1 MYFRGAYSM
10 AAFFTD
16 SWAALIIAV
25 AVGYILGSVN
35 WAILIT
41 RWFVHKDIRSFGSG
55 NAGAT
60 NVLRSQG
67 TLPAVLTTVGDLAKS
82 VFATWFGGWLLAN
95 VHLAEATVDTQ
106 SLTLIGRY
114 IAGLCCIIGHVLP
127 VFYHFRG
134 GKGVLTTLGMFL
146 VADWRVALMC
156 LTLFIA
162 IVAVSRLV
170 SLGSVIAIG
179 YGPLLVLVIHIWID
193 RMSVPM
199 VIFTAV
205 MTLAVAIIIAVKH
218 ADNIKRLADGKERRI
233 GERA

>member
-1 MYFRGAYSM
+1 M

-16 SWAALIIAV
+16 SWAALVIV
-25 AVGYILGSVN
+25 AVIGYLLGSIN

-41 RWFVHKDIRSFGSG
+41 RWFAHKDIRSFGSG

-67 TLPAVLTTVGDLAKS
+67 TAPAVLTVVGDLGKS
-82 VFATWFGGWLLAN
+82 LLATWFGGWLLAN
-95 VHLAEATVDTQ
+95 FHLTQ
-106 SLTLIGRY
+106 AAFDEQTLTIIGRY
-114 IAGLCCIIGHVLP
+114 VAGLCCIIGHVLP
-127 VFYHFRG
+127 IFYRFRG

-156 LTLFIA
+156 LTLFVG

-179 YGPLLVLVIHIWID
+179 YGPLLVVVMHIWVD
-193 RMSVPM
+193 KMSLPM
-199 VIFTAV
+199 VMYTTVI
-205 MTLAVAIIIAVKH
+205 TLAVATIIVAKH
-218 ADNIKRLADGKERRI
+218 ADNIRRLAAGKERRI
-233 GERA
+233 GEHT

>member
-1 MYFRGAYSM
+1 M
-10 AAFFTD
+10 AVFFTD
-16 SWAALIIAV
+16 SWAALLLAAV
-25 AVGYILGSVN
+25 IGYLLGSVN

-41 RWFVHKDIRSFGSG
+41 RWFTHKDIRSFGSG

-67 TLPAVLTTVGDLAKS
+67 TVPAVLTTVGDLAKS
-82 VFATWFGGWLLAN
+82 LLATWFGGWLLAN
-95 VHLAEATVDTQ
+95 VHLADVAFDVQT
-106 SLTLIGRY
+106 LTLIGRY
-114 IAGLCCIIGHVLP
+114 MAGLCCIIGHVLP

-156 LTLFIA
+156 LALFIA

-170 SLGSVIAIG
+170 SLGSVVAIG
-179 YGPLLVLVIHIWID
+179 YGPLLVFVLHVWVD
-193 RMSVPM
+193 KMSAPM
-199 VIFTAV
+199 VAFTTV
-205 MTLAVAIIIAVKH
+205 MTAAVATIIVVKH
-218 ADNIKRLADGKERRI
+218 ADNIKRLAAGKERRI

>member
-1 MYFRGAYSM
+1 M

-16 SWAALIIAV
+16 SWAALILA
-25 AVGYILGSVN
+25 ALAGYLLGSIN
-35 WAILIT
+35 WAILVT
-41 RWFVHKDIRSFGSG
+41 RWFSHKDIRSFGSG

-67 TLPAVLTTVGDLAKS
+67 VVPAVMTTVGDLGKS
-82 VFATWFGGWLLAN
+82 VLAGWLGGWLLVN
-95 VHLAEATVDTQ
+95 VHLADAAFDGQT
-106 SLTLIGRY
+106 LTLIGRY
-114 IAGLCCIIGHVLP
+114 AAGLCCIIGHVLP
-127 VFYHFRG
+127 IFYRFRG

-170 SLGSVIAIG
+170 SLGSVVAIG
-179 YGPLLVLVIHIWID
+179 YGPLLVFVLHVWVD
-193 RMSVPM
+193 KMSLPM
-199 VIFTAV
+199 VVFTTV
-205 MTLAVAIIIAVKH
+205 MTIAVATIIVVKH
-218 ADNIKRLADGKERRI
+218 ADNIKRLAAGKERRI

>member
-1 MYFRGAYSM
+1 MV
-10 AAFFTD
+10 AFFTD
-16 SWAALIIAV
+16 SWAALIA
-25 AVGYILGSVN
+25 AALVGYILGSVN

-41 RWFVHKDIRSFGSG
+41 RWSVHKDIRSFGSG

-67 TLPAVLTTVGDLAKS
+67 SGAAVLTTVGDLAKS
-82 VFATWFGGWLLAN
+82 VLATWLGGWLLAN
-95 VHLAEATVDTQ
+95 VHLADPAFDAQT
-106 SLTLIGRY
+106 LTLVGRY

-127 VFYHFRG
+127 IFHHFRG

-156 LTLFIA
+156 LALFIA
-162 IVAVSRLV
+162 IVAVCRLV

-179 YGPLLVLVIHIWID
+179 YGPLPVLVLHTWVD
-193 RMSVPM
+193 RMSLPM
-199 VIFTAV
+199 VVFTTV
-205 MTLAVAIIIAVKH
+205 VTVAVATIIVVKH
-218 ADNIKRLADGKERRI
+218 AENIKRLAAGKERRI

>member
-1 MYFRGAYSM
+1 M
-10 AAFFTD
+10 AVFFTD
-16 SWAALIIAV
+16 SWAALILAMV
-25 AVGYILGSVN
+25 AGYLLGSIN

-41 RWFVHKDIRSFGSG
+41 RWFSHKDIRSFGSG

-67 TLPAVLTTVGDLAKS
+67 TVPAVLTTVGDLAKS
-82 VFATWFGGWLLAN
+82 VFATWLGGWLLTN
-95 VHLAEATVDTQ
+95 FHLADAAFDGQT
-106 SLTLIGRY
+106 LTLIGRY
-114 IAGLCCIIGHVLP
+114 GAGLCCIVGHVLP
-127 VFYHFRG
+127 IFYRFRG

-170 SLGSVIAIG
+170 SLGSVVAIG
-179 YGPLLVLVIHIWID
+179 YGPLLVVVLHVWVD
-193 RMSVPM
+193 KMSLPM
-199 VIFTAV
+199 VVFTTV
-205 MTLAVAIIIAVKH
+205 MTAAVAAIIVIKH
-218 ADNIKRLADGKERRI
+218 ADNIKRLAAGKERRI